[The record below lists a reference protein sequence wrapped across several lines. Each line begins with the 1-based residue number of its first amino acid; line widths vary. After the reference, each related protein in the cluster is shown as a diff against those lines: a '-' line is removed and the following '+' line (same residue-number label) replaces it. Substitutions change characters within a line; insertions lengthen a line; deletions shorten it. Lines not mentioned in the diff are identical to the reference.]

1 MKKWEEKFV
10 NYSRTHIRANCV
22 PLSYVI
28 SKNEEPYINGEH
40 QDFINKTVDCA
51 PLEGKYYAA
60 DKRSVLYM
68 VVSYTTGQPS
78 GDWIKTMMKHS
89 DR

>member
-28 SKNEEPYINGEH
+28 RKNEEPYINGEH
-40 QDFINKTVDCA
+40 PDFINKTVTCA
-51 PLEGKYYAA
+51 QLKGGYYAA
-60 DKRSVLYM
+60 ERMSVFNM
-68 VVSYTTGQPS
+68 VVE
-78 GDWIKTMMKHS
+78 HS
-89 DR
+89 TER